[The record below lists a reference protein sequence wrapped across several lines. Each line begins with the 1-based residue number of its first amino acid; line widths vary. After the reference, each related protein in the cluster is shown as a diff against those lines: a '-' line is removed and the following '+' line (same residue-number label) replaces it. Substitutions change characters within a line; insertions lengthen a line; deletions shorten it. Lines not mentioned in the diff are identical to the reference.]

1 MHTILRIRE
10 EMILSMRRA
19 IIIVMTLLIIHI
31 FVANFAA
38 RDAFAQ
44 DASETYIYLV
54 DSEPFGIPYY
64 KWTES
69 WWNWLV
75 SIPAGSNPALDMDGK
90 ECQKGMHYTYPVFF
104 LVGSLNNTASRNCT
118 IPSDVSIFFPAT
130 TSYCYNAIT
139 VNRTEEQLRACASLQ
154 ESDMNTQVTIDGSDL
169 NNFAYDIS
177 NARVQSNLFGIEVP
191 EDNILDI
198 SAQNVSGIAAG
209 DWVFL
214 KPGVLSHGIHKI
226 SFTGKLNGTSSD
238 VSYSLNVTGS
248 SK

>member
-1 MHTILRIRE
+1 MHIILSITE

-19 IIIVMTLLIIHI
+19 MIIIMTLLILHI
-31 FVANFAA
+31 FVTNFAA
-38 RDAFAQ
+38 RNIYAQ
-44 DASETYIYLV
+44 DAGETAIYLV

-75 SIPAGSNPALDMDGK
+75 SIPVGSNPALDTDGK
-90 ECQKGMHYTYPVFF
+90 ECQKGMHYTYTVIF

-118 IPSDVSIFFPAT
+118 IPASVSIFFPAT
-130 TSYCYNAIT
+130 TSYCYNTIS

-154 ESDMNTQVTIDGSDL
+154 KSDINTQVTIDGSDL

-177 NARVQSNLFGIEVP
+177 NTRVQSNLFGIEVP
-191 EDNILDI
+191 EDNILHI
-198 SAQNVSGIAAG
+198 TAQNISGIAAG
-209 DWVFL
+209 DWIFL
-214 KPGVLSHGIHKI
+214 KPSVLSPGIHNI

-238 VSYSLNVTGS
+238 VSYTLNVTGS
-248 SK
+248 S